1 MKKCDDTI
9 SRQMAI
15 DAIIEMQTP
24 ILWSEFEKEQD
35 IFKGMAE
42 ALRIIKELP
51 AMPPQKKYLAEIKI
65 DNEKLQEYVNKAV
78 DTILQQII
86 YCKDC
91 RFFNEEFQICERPHG
106 MSFSYLKEDDYCSYA
121 EKKG

>member
-15 DAIIEMQTP
+15 DAIMEIP
-24 ILWSEFEKEQD
+24 V
-35 IFKGMAE
+35 
-42 ALRIIKELP
+42 
-51 AMPPQKKYLAEIKI
+51 MPPQKKFLAEIKI
-65 DNEKLQEYVNKAV
+65 DGEELQQCFNKAV

-86 YCKDC
+86 HCGEC
-91 RFFNEEFQICERPHG
+91 RFFNEEFQICGHPHG

-121 EKKG
+121 EEKG